1 MKAKVLK
8 IDKKLFDGES
18 IKIIVPASEGE
29 ICILPGHISII
40 TYLKPGVL
48 KIFKNDEER
57 PFIAHVSGGI
67 CSFSDNS
74 AVFILDS

>member
-29 ICILPGHISII
+29 MCLLPGHISIM
-40 TYLKPGVL
+40 TYLRPGIL
-48 KIFKNDEER
+48 KIFKDEDER
-57 PFIAHVSGGI
+57 PFTIHVSEGVL
-67 CSFSDNS
+67 SFSNDT
-74 AVFILDS
+74 AVFILN